1 MPTPDDAETVYRG
14 GSSTQKA
21 AASPPLPER
30 VGEFRVLRK
39 LGRGGMAEVYLAA
52 QDGLNRQVALK
63 VLRPDRLTD
72 GEDGGVLIRRFEQ
85 EALAA
90 AALNHPHIVQ
100 VHSVGRAKGE
110 GKGARPVHYIAQEY
124 VPGPTLREY
133 LKKKGPPNAKV
144 AVRLLRQVADA
155 LAAAAEAGIVH
166 RDIKPENIL
175 LTKRGEAKVADFGLA
190 RLVSPDDESGP
201 ALTQEGMT
209 LGTPLYMSPEQVRG
223 DALDARSDLYS
234 LGVTAYH
241 LLAGGPPFRG
251 ENPMAIAMKHL
262 QDAPR
267 PLAET
272 RPDLPPVLH
281 EIVHKLM
288 DKSPAGRYPS
298 AAALVEDLD
307 AVAAALEE
315 SPAAARKLRLAKL
328 AGSKSAA
335 RSTWPLKL
343 DRFFEWPAG
352 RHAAFLVPAC
362 LLVAAAGAGLGWAN
376 RPADPFLAPPAVP
389 AAPRLPTAREQLAQA
404 ILENSERGLAGAAGI
419 LRRRPGRR
427 GDGPGPAGP
436 VVPGRRPPRRRPPAG
451 GRTARRAG
459 PLPPAGA
466 RGRPA
471 GERGGRP
478 RPGRPAG
485 RRRRGVPR
493 EGLQRADER
502 GPAAAAG
509 GRPLGPRRRRRR
521 PRTAAVRRRRRRPV
535 GARGRAGRG
544 GVRRGGLRLRGHRR
558 PPPVRPRG
566 VTCERRTGRR
576 PRGRRPARDART
588 RARVG

>member
-1 MPTPDDAETVYRG
+1 MASPDDAETVYRG
-14 GSSTQKA
+14 GSTQKPIPSA
-21 AASPPLPER
+21 PLPER

-63 VLRPDRLTD
+63 VLRPDRLAEGAD
-72 GEDGGVLIRRFEQ
+72 GDVMIRRFEQ

-100 VHSVGRAKGE
+100 VHSVGQAKPEAG
-110 GKGARPVHYIAQEY
+110 GAAGAAGRPVHYIAQEY

-133 LKKKGPPNAKV
+133 LKKKGPPNAQV

-155 LAAAAEAGIVH
+155 LAAAADAGIVH

-190 RLVSPDDESGP
+190 RLTNPDDQSGP

-241 LLAGGPPFRG
+241 LLAGAPPFRG

-262 QDAPR
+262 SDAPR
-267 PLAET
+267 PLAQT

-288 DKSPAGRYPS
+288 EKSPGNRYPG
-298 AAALVEDLD
+298 AAALVADLD
-307 AVAAALEE
+307 AVAAALAD

-328 AGSKSAA
+328 AGSKSVAK
-335 RSTWPLKL
+335 SSWPLKL

-352 RHAAFLVPAC
+352 RHAAFLVPLC
-362 LLVAAAGAGLGWAN
+362 LLIAAAGAGLGWAN
-376 RPADPFLAPPAVP
+376 RPADPFAAPPAAP
-389 AAPRLPTAREQLAQA
+389 AAPKLPTAREQLAQA
-404 ILENSERGLAGAAGI
+404 ILENSERGWLA
-419 LRRRPGRR
+419 LLDYY
-427 GDGPGPAGP
+427 GD
-436 VVPGRRPPRRRPPAG
+436 
-451 GRTARRAG
+451 
-459 PLPPAGA
+459 
-466 RGRPA
+466 
-471 GERGGRP
+471 
-478 RPGRPAG
+478 
-485 RRRRGVPR
+485 
-493 EGLQRADER
+493 D
-502 GPAAAAG
+502 PAAAATARDRLARWYLDAD
-509 GRPLGPRRRRRR
+509 RPADARRQAGKQLNGLDLARLPDRAPGLRANAEAVRALADLRQGDAEAFRRKVTEVLTNETLRR
-521 PRTAAVRRRRRRPV
+521 ALNDDLARRVAAAV
-535 GARGRAGRG
+535 
-544 GVRRGGLRLRGHRR
+544 
-558 PPPVRPRG
+558 
-566 VTCERRTGRR
+566 
-576 PRGRRPARDART
+576 ARDRAQFSADVAARWELEEE
-588 RARVG
+588 